1 MPRSIVLIL
10 LAAWG
15 SWAIADDDARLQT
28 QRALNGELMSE
39 RPDSDDNRVPRELVK
54 RSASTA

>member
-39 RPDSDDNRVPRELVK
+39 CPDSDDNRVPRELVK